1 MKRSFVALLFAVV
14 ALQAEARRG
23 EAVTFPSLDRDAA
36 GARVALQALLFL
48 PRTPVPDGGFPAI
61 IALHGCGGMYATR
74 AGRENDLAERMALRA
89 EPLLREGWA
98 VLFVDSFRMRG
109 VREVCTIPR
118 GASRVTKR
126 AVGNRLARDPGFL
139 RGASVTPARRR
150 LDALGALAYLAAR
163 PAIARDRI
171 ALVGWS
177 HGGSTALQAANVR
190 DRAVAGFFQR
200 RDAPPIFR
208 AVVAFYPGCAAPLRA
223 GEQYRSGAPTRIHI
237 GVLDD
242 WTPAAA
248 CVELGTAMAARAED
262 FVVTTYAGSHHAFD
276 SPAGTLVHRTD
287 VPNGVHPGQGVH
299 VGPNPDA
306 REAANASVREFLR
319 ARLAR

>member
-36 GARVALQALLFL
+36 GARVAQQALLFL

-118 GASRVTKR
+118 GAS
-126 AVGNRLARDPGFL
+126 
-139 RGASVTPARRR
+139 SVTPARRR